1 MQRGRLALLVSLAF
15 LLLHVRGEDDFNLED
30 ALEPG
35 PTKKPDSATKKPELV
50 DDRPKPQPGSKDN
63 TGGNFKDE
71 DLVDG
76 NLPPEKR
83 GEDDTNPKSGGDAAA
98 SQGVIPGIISA
109 VVVAVVGAVSSFI
122 AYQKKKLC
130 FKASGDQENV
140 NMESQQGAH
149 AEPPVQRTLLQK

>member
-1 MQRGRLALLVSLAF
+1 MQRGRLTLLVSLAF

-30 ALEPG
+30 ALGPE
-35 PTKKPDSATKKPELV
+35 PTKKPGSATKKPEL
-50 DDRPKPQPGSKDN
+50 GS
-63 TGGNFKDE
+63 FKDE

-76 NLPPEKR
+76 KLPPEKR
-83 GEDDTNPKSGGDAAA
+83 GEGDTNPKSGGDEEA
-98 SQGVIPGIISA
+98 SPGVIPGIISA
-109 VVVAVVGAVSSFI
+109 VAVAVVGAVSSFI
-122 AYQKKKLC
+122 AYHKKKLC

>member
-1 MQRGRLALLVSLAF
+1 MQRGRLTLLVSLAF
-15 LLLHVRGEDDFNLED
+15 LLLHVRGEDDFKLED

-35 PTKKPDSATKKPELV
+35 RITTPASATKKPEL
-50 DDRPKPQPGSKDN
+50 DDHPKPQPGSNDN

-71 DLVDG
+71 DLFDG
-76 NLPPEKR
+76 KLPPEKR
-83 GEDDTNPKSGGDAAA
+83 A

-130 FKASGDQENV
+130 FKPGGDQENV

-149 AEPPVQRTLLQK
+149 AEPPVQQTLLQK

>member
-35 PTKKPDSATKKPELV
+35 PTKKPDSVTKKPEL
-50 DDRPKPQPGSKDN
+50 DDRRKPQPGSKDN

-71 DLVDG
+71 DLADG
-76 NLPPEKR
+76 LPPEKR

-109 VVVAVVGAVSSFI
+109 VVVAVVGAISSFI

-140 NMESQQGAH
+140 NMESQQGAR

>member
-1 MQRGRLALLVSLAF
+1 MQRGRLTLLVSLAF
-15 LLLHVRGEDDFNLED
+15 LLLHVRGEDDFKLED

-35 PTKKPDSATKKPELV
+35 RITTPASATKKPEL
-50 DDRPKPQPGSKDN
+50 
-63 TGGNFKDE
+63 GNFKDE
-71 DLVDG
+71 DLFDG
-76 NLPPEKR
+76 KLPPEKR
-83 GEDDTNPKSGGDAAA
+83 A

-130 FKASGDQENV
+130 FKPGGDQENV

-149 AEPPVQRTLLQK
+149 AEPPVQQTLLQK

>member
-1 MQRGRLALLVSLAF
+1 MQRGRLTLLVSLAF

-30 ALEPG
+30 ALDVG
-35 PTKKPDSATKKPELV
+35 PTKKPDSATKKPEL
-50 DDRPKPQPGSKDN
+50 DGHPNPQPGSEDN

-71 DLVDG
+71 DLLDG
-76 NLPPEKR
+76 KLPPEKR
-83 GEDDTNPKSGGDAAA
+83 GEGDTNPKSGGEAEA

-140 NMESQQGAH
+140 NMENQQGAH

>member
-1 MQRGRLALLVSLAF
+1 MQRGRLVLLASLAF
-15 LLLHVRGEDDFNLED
+15 LLLHVRGEDDFDLGD
-30 ALEPG
+30 ALEPD
-35 PTKKPDSATKKPELV
+35 PTKKPDSATKKPEL

-76 NLPPEKR
+76 KLPPEKR